1 MTTHSSILAWNI
13 PWTEKPEGLQSMEPQ
28 KESDMTYWP
37 NNKWQLRFWSRSVWF
52 QSGFSLQQSRK
63 SGASPRIGQA
73 HRAGEMAHAILAC
86 LALHGNLLD
95 PLSDDTREG
104 EMSCPAPAMHHCL
117 TLEMTKRRVKMVF
130 TAPLRTL
137 QRAWSIWPLPGRI
150 LLDMEF
156 ISSSAENQISWVLK
170 LILVFR
176 VLSFKP
182 KNHQTR
188 WPFLCHEQEKHSL
201 KQLLKKKKNNHTTG
215 TEFWTVNLPT

>member
-1 MTTHSSILAWNI
+1 MATHFSILAWNI
-13 PWTEKPEGLQSMEPQ
+13 PWTEKPGGLQSMEPR
-28 KESDMTYWP
+28 KESDTTYWW
-37 NNKWQLRFWSRSVWF
+37 NNKWQRWD
-52 QSGFSLQQSRK
+52 SGRGLFDFKVGSLQQSRK

-73 HRAGEMAHAILAC
+73 HRAGETAHATLAH

-95 PLSDDTREG
+95 PLSGDTREG
-104 EMSCPAPAMHHCL
+104 EMSCPAPAMYHCL

-130 TAPLRTL
+130 TVPLRTL
-137 QRAWSIWPLPGRI
+137 QRAQSIWPLPGRI

-170 LILVFR
+170 LILVFH
-176 VLSFKP
+176 VPSFKP

-201 KQLLKKKKNNHTTG
+201 KQFKNK
-215 TEFWTVNLPT
+215 

>member
-1 MTTHSSILAWNI
+1 MQEMWVRSLGQEDPLRKDNDNPLQYSCLEHPMDREAWRATVHGAAKRVRHDLLTKQQV
-13 PWTEKPEGLQSMEPQ
+13 TE
-28 KESDMTYWP
+28 
-37 NNKWQLRFWSRSVWF
+37 LRFWSRSVWF
-52 QSGFSLQQSRK
+52 QSWFSLQQSRK

-73 HRAGEMAHAILAC
+73 HRAGEMAHAILAR

-95 PLSDDTREG
+95 PLSDDTIEG

-117 TLEMTKRRVKMVF
+117 TLETTKKRVKMVF

-156 ISSSAENQISWVLK
+156 ISSLAENQISWVLK
-170 LILVFR
+170 LLLVFR

-201 KQLLKKKKNNHTTG
+201 KQL
-215 TEFWTVNLPT
+215 